1 MVAQQSTAAGGGN
14 ALALFLMVWGVMAVV
29 FGGGLA
35 FDNRGVARQTF
46 RLNGRPWQPK
56 SPRDIKIVRMFG
68 GAFALIGAG
77 VLVQG
82 ALMLEPSSGVEWQK
96 LPHIGLPTCVVT
108 TSLVVIGVILQWRTN
123 PSPLRT
129 AWSAGV
135 VQRVAL
141 VAAAVSPPLFVVC
154 WWALGPGPLSVVP
167 GLVAVAASLVLFL
180 GRKRPDV
187 HDDPLGDL
195 GPL

>member
-1 MVAQQSTAAGGGN
+1 MVAQQSTAGGGN
-14 ALALFLMVWGVMAVV
+14 ALALFLLVWGVVAVV

-35 FDNRGVARQTF
+35 FDHRGATRQRF
-46 RLNGRPWQPK
+46 RLNGRPWRPK
-56 SPRDIKIVRMFG
+56 TSRDIKLVRTFG

-77 VLVQG
+77 ALVQG
-82 ALMLEPSSGVEWQK
+82 ALLLEPSSGVEWQK

-108 TSLVVIGVILQWRTN
+108 TSLVVIGMVLRWRTD
-123 PSPLRT
+123 PGPLRS

-135 VQRVAL
+135 TQRIAL
-141 VAAAVSPPLFVVC
+141 VAVAFSPPLFVVC

-180 GRKRPDV
+180 GRQRPDPYE
-187 HDDPLGDL
+187 DPLGDL

>member
-1 MVAQQSTAAGGGN
+1 MVAQQSPAGGGN
-14 ALALFLMVWGVMAVV
+14 ALALFLLVWGVVAVV
-29 FGGGLA
+29 FGGALA
-35 FDNRGVARQTF
+35 FDCRGATRQRF
-46 RLNGRPWQPK
+46 RLNGRPWRPRT
-56 SPRDIKIVRMFG
+56 SRDIRLVRTFG

-96 LPHIGLPTCVVT
+96 LPRIGLPTCVVT
-108 TSLVVIGVILQWRTN
+108 TSLVVLGMVLQWRAN
-123 PSPLRT
+123 PSLLRT

-135 VQRVAL
+135 TQHIAL
-141 VAAAVSPPLFVVC
+141 VAVAVSPPLFVVC

-180 GRKRPDV
+180 GRKRPDA
-187 HDDPLGDL
+187 HEDPLGDL